1 MNQQINFLRKHAI
14 YLFRISLFLLSVV
27 LIMFIFPREGKFKY
41 EFQRGKPWMHED
53 LIASFDFPIL
63 KPANEI
69 SQERELVIR
78 QIKPYF
84 RFNNQQLSPQ
94 RSQLIQHLQ
103 SKLQTPSGR
112 LPAGYETSKK
122 QALEVFDKV
131 HERGIIEMNPM
142 LEGRPSDF
150 QLMVI
155 KENTANEVEMNKL
168 FTIQTADLWVRGQ
181 LKSLNNA
188 VNNEILAVI
197 ISNHLIQNVFYDQAT
212 TEHEKQNALARISQA
227 RGMIQKGERII
238 SEGELVT
245 AEKLLILESF
255 RKEYETQV
263 GSTISYL
270 GIIAGQSILVTI
282 SLAVLLLFLI
292 FFRPDLFMQN
302 KNIVFILLVILLM
315 VFTISFVVR
324 NHLHYFY
331 LLPVCL
337 VPVLIRVFYDTRL
350 ALFVHL
356 VVIII
361 TGFLVPN
368 SFEFVFLQLI
378 AGIIAIISVVK
389 VDRRGLFVLSAF
401 LIFITY
407 SAIYTGMNLMQ
418 EGNFSTI
425 GTTNYLLFGGS
436 ALLTLLAYPLIF
448 IFEKAF
454 GFVTD
459 ITLLELSDTNNK
471 LLRKLGERA
480 PGTFQHSIQLA
491 NIAEEVVREIGGNP
505 LLVRAGALYHDIGK
519 ADMPVYFIE
528 NQTTGVNPHDDLP
541 YEESARIIISHVP
554 KGIDIARKHK
564 LPEAIIDFIRTHHGT
579 KKAEYFFTKHLEDFP
594 DEETNEETFTYHGPA
609 PFSKETAV
617 VMMADS
623 VEAAS
628 RSLKMPDPEKI
639 NNLVETII
647 NKQLAEGQYDNA
659 DITMRDIYRIKKIL
673 KKKLMNIYHVRI
685 SYS

>member
-94 RSQLIQHLQ
+94 RSQVIQHLQ